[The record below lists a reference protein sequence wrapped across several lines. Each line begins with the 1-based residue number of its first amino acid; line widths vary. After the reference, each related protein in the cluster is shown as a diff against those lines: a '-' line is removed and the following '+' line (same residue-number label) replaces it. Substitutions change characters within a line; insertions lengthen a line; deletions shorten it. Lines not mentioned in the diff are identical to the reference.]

1 MVISIKKWTLF
12 GLHIQKKQKR
22 VACLHIHQAL
32 SSPIKK
38 ENKEKKKKEALPN
51 TVIDTKSTAIFFIEQ
66 ASYKYVGV
74 KPTYSRLHACDKH
87 AP

>member
-1 MVISIKKWTLF
+1 MNLIWSSYT
-12 GLHIQKKQKR
+12 KKQKS

-38 ENKEKKKKEALPN
+38 ENKEKKKKKEALPN
-51 TVIDTKSTAIFFIEQ
+51 TEIDTNSTAIFFIEQ

-74 KPTYSRLHACDKH
+74 KPTYSRSHACDKH

>member
-1 MVISIKKWTLF
+1 MNLIWSSYT
-12 GLHIQKKQKR
+12 KKQKR

-38 ENKEKKKKEALPN
+38 KKKKLFLI
-51 TVIDTKSTAIFFIEQ
+51 IDIESGVIFFMKQ
-66 ASYKYVGV
+66 ASYKHVVV
-74 KPTYSRLHACDKH
+74 KPTYSHSHAFDKH